1 LGYSLR
7 CGDAFHFGIVRDQ
20 IQMRCIFWLTGSPLS
35 FMLLSGMNPKIHIR
49 GEFTRKALWTA
60 FILLIGFSFSTGGVL
75 ASSCQGGADCLICA
89 AAVHPHLP
97 GMDVEMV
104 NRGCASAAE
113 QNSSCGFE
121 TGHSADELN
130 SIAAV
135 AESITHPYSGIFSAA
150 SDDFDQAHLHKRFIT
165 QFRYPARGELTP
177 IYLLNQ
183 SLLC

>member
-60 FILLIGFSFSTGGVL
+60 FILLIGFSFSTGGAL

-104 NRGCASAAE
+104 NPGCQSAE

-121 TGHSADELN
+121 AGHSADEFG
-130 SIAAV
+130 SMATV
-135 AESITHPYSGIFSAA
+135 AESGTHLYPGIFSAA
-150 SDDFDQAHLHKRFIT
+150 SDESDQAHLHRVLIARFE
-165 QFRYPARGELTP
+165 YPDRGELTP
-177 IYLLNQ
+177 IYLLNN